1 MVCSGRSLSC
11 GHWPDLLPSCLC
23 LNSLS
28 ETESVSFLSTEEA
41 TAQSLVRAVFVASTG
56 LSLPLIVY
64 SGQYID
70 TQWAGASS
78 GAPPGR
84 LLFGQADGEVIT
96 FPRL

>member
-64 SGQYID
+64 SGQCID
-70 TQWAGASS
+70 THS
-78 GAPPGR
+78 GRELPP
-84 LLFGQADGEVIT
+84 V
-96 FPRL
+96 PRLGGCSLDKQMER